1 MRSTVST
8 SRARGPLLV
17 IGFLAL
23 FAVVGAVP
31 RTGAA
36 GAPGARAL
44 DFLVV
49 GDWGRDGDF
58 RQRDVAVQMDSTARA
73 RGVRFVISTGDNFY
87 DNGVPSVD
95 SDRWR
100 KSLEDVYTGS
110 GLAVPWYVVLGNH
123 DYRGNP
129 QAQID
134 YSRRSARWRMPAR
147 YFMRREKLPAGGSA
161 DLFFLDTNVF
171 IEGYQKDAKY
181 SDLAAQSAGGQ
192 LRWLEQGLKRS
203 TADWRIVIGHHPVY
217 SKGASHG
224 DTPELIAQLKPLL
237 DRYHVQMYVNG
248 HDHDLQHIV
257 VDGVDYVTS
266 GAGSL
271 TRPTNPR
278 PGPRFTLGRTAG
290 FVAFSLSRDSLR
302 ASYIDWRGAERYRS
316 SRGRKA
322 ASTAPDTSPTR

>member
-1 MRSTVST
+1 M
-8 SRARGPLLV
+8 LV
-17 IGFLAL
+17 LGLLAL
-23 FAVVGAVP
+23 FAVLGTAP

-36 GAPGARAL
+36 RAPEARAL
-44 DFLVV
+44 RFLVV
-49 GDWGRDGDF
+49 GDWGRDGNF
-58 RQRDVAVQMDSTARA
+58 RQREVAAQMDSTARA
-73 RGVRFVISTGDNFY
+73 RGIRFVISTGDNFY

-100 KSLEDVYTGS
+100 TSFEDVYIGPA
-110 GLAVPWYVVLGNH
+110 LAVPWYAVLGNH

-129 QAQID
+129 QAQVD

-147 YFMRREKLPAGGSA
+147 YSMRHELLPGGGSA

-171 IEGYQKDAKY
+171 IEGYQRDAAY
-181 SDLAAQSAGGQ
+181 SDLATQSASGQ
-192 LRWLEQGLKRS
+192 LRWLEQGLQGSR
-203 TADWRIVIGHHPVY
+203 ADWRIVIGHHPVY

-224 DTPELIAQLKPLL
+224 DTPELIAKLKPLL

-271 TRPTNPR
+271 TRPTSPR

-290 FVAFSLSRDSLR
+290 FVAFSLTRDSLR

-316 SRGRKA
+316 SRGRTA
-322 ASTAPDTSPTR
+322 ASAAPDTSAKR